1 MTIPLGVVGPI
12 LLDGEFYHI
21 PMATTEGCLVASTNR
36 GCNVLTA
43 AGGVKSTLE
52 DEGMTRAPILK
63 FRDIQQAAEVK
74 RWLETPDHF
83 SEIKSKFDSTS
94 RFARLKDIF
103 VKHTGKYNNR
113 QLFSISNIFQLI
125 SFSQKKRTVNQTFLS
140 KNISV
145 AAFQN
150 ILAVKNQIKISRN
163 FFHGKNSALA
173 RNFK

>member
-1 MTIPLGVVGPI
+1 MSYFFAGYMTIPLGVVGPI

-43 AGGVKSTLE
+43 AGGVRSTLE

-63 FRDIQQAAEVK
+63 FRDIKQAAEVK

-103 VKHTGKYNNR
+103 AKHTG
-113 QLFSISNIFQLI
+113 
-125 SFSQKKRTVNQTFLS
+125 T
-140 KNISV
+140 
-145 AAFQN
+145 
-150 ILAVKNQIKISRN
+150 QIPM
-163 FFHGKNSALA
+163 
-173 RNFK
+173 